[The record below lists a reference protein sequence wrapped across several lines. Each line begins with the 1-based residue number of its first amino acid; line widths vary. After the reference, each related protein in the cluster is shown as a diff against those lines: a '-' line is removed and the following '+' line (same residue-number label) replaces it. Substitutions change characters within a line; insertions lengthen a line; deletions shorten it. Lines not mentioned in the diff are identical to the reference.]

1 MGRRRKEEQT
11 VFRLESYQIGKIRQN
26 EMLRDAERARL
37 AARINHKERKASGR
51 RIDLRLQ
58 ALRPLIAF
66 RQAL

>member
-1 MGRRRKEEQT
+1 M
-11 VFRLESYQIGKIRQN
+11 FRLESFEIAKIRQN

-37 AARINHKERKASGR
+37 AARINHREPKSSGR

-66 RQAL
+66 RQAF